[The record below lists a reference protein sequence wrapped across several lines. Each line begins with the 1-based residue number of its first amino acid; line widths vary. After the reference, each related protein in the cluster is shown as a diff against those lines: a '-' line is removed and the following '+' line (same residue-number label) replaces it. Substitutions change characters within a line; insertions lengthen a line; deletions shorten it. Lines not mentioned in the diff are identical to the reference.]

1 MPAPMMV
8 TDWLA
13 LEFMEE
19 KGKLVCL
26 IDYKI

>member
-1 MPAPMMV
+1 V
-8 TDWLA
+8 TEWLA